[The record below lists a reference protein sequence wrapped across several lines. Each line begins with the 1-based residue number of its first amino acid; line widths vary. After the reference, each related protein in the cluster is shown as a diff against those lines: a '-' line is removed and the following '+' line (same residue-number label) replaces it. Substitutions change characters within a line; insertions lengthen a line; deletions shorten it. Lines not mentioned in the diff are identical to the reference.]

1 MNKNREIIRLN
12 SMGFSSREIAS
23 SVPCARNKVADTLS
37 RAAEH
42 NLSWPLP
49 DGLTDYGL
57 DQLLYPKTEFQSTK
71 RMPDYEYIRKELL
84 KNGVTKKLLWTEYL
98 EECRLNGDEP
108 LMYSQFCYYIQQ
120 DEQKRRA
127 SMHIDRKPAEQVEV
141 DWAGDP
147 AHIIDRFTGEILDAY
162 IFVGVM
168 TYSQYAYVEA
178 FPDEKQASWI
188 NALVHMYEFFGGVA
202 RILVPDNCKTAVI
215 HNKKWNDQQ
224 INAIYHEMAEHYGT
238 AIIPARVRKPKD
250 KPNAEGSVKNVSTWI
265 TAALR
270 NEQFFSINE
279 LNRAIRVKLEEYNR
293 APFQKK
299 EGSRYEL
306 FSTEELPFLAPLPAT
321 RYELAEWKQATVQ
334 FNYHISIDKCLYS
347 VPYEYIKKKVDVR
360 VTDKT
365 IKVFYNQNRI
375 ASHARLYGRRG
386 QYSTVTEH
394 MPPKHQKY
402 LEWNGD
408 RFRDW
413 AKRIGDGTFKVVD
426 AILTSKPV
434 EQQTYQSCMALL
446 KMAEKYSPTRLE
458 ASCHKA
464 LAYTPSPSYK
474 SVKTILEMGID
485 ISEPEESSES
495 TANPYGITRGADYY
509 SRR

>member
-1 MNKNREIIRLN
+1 M
-12 SMGFSSREIAS
+12 
-23 SVPCARNKVADTLS
+23 
-37 RAAEH
+37 
-42 NLSWPLP
+42 
-49 DGLTDYGL
+49 
-57 DQLLYPKTEFQSTK
+57 
-71 RMPDYEYIRKELL
+71 
-84 KNGVTKKLLWTEYL
+84 
-98 EECRLNGDEP
+98 
-108 LMYSQFCYYIQQ
+108 
-120 DEQKRRA
+120 
-127 SMHIDRKPAEQVEV
+127 
-141 DWAGDP
+141 
-147 AHIIDRFTGEILDAY
+147 
-162 IFVGVM
+162 
-168 TYSQYAYVEA
+168 
-178 FPDEKQASWI
+178 
-188 NALVHMYEFFGGVA
+188 
-202 RILVPDNCKTAVI
+202 
-215 HNKKWNDQQ
+215 
-224 INAIYHEMAEHYGT
+224 
-238 AIIPARVRKPKD
+238 
-250 KPNAEGSVKNVSTWI
+250 
-265 TAALR
+265 
-270 NEQFFSINE
+270 
-279 LNRAIRVKLEEYNR
+279 
-293 APFQKK
+293 
-299 EGSRYEL
+299 

>member
-1 MNKNREIIRLN
+1 
-12 SMGFSSREIAS
+12 
-23 SVPCARNKVADTLS
+23 
-37 RAAEH
+37 
-42 NLSWPLP
+42 
-49 DGLTDYGL
+49 
-57 DQLLYPKTEFQSTK
+57 
-71 RMPDYEYIRKELL
+71 
-84 KNGVTKKLLWTEYL
+84 
-98 EECRLNGDEP
+98 
-108 LMYSQFCYYIQQ
+108 
-120 DEQKRRA
+120 
-127 SMHIDRKPAEQVEV
+127 
-141 DWAGDP
+141 
-147 AHIIDRFTGEILDAY
+147 
-162 IFVGVM
+162 M

-188 NALVHMYEFFGGVA
+188 NAHVHMYEFFGGVA

-238 AIIPARVRKPKD
+238 AIIPARVHKPKD
-250 KPNAEGSVKNVSTWI
+250 KPNAVGSVKNVSTWI

-365 IKVFYNQNRI
+365 IEVFYNQNRI

-394 MPPKHQKY
+394 MPPKH
-402 LEWNGD
+402 
-408 RFRDW
+408 
-413 AKRIGDGTFKVVD
+413 
-426 AILTSKPV
+426 P
-434 EQQTYQSCMALL
+434 
-446 KMAEKYSPTRLE
+446 E
-458 ASCHKA
+458 A
-464 LAYTPSPSYK
+464 
-474 SVKTILEMGID
+474 
-485 ISEPEESSES
+485 PEVLGME
-495 TANPYGITRGADYY
+495 R
-509 SRR
+509 